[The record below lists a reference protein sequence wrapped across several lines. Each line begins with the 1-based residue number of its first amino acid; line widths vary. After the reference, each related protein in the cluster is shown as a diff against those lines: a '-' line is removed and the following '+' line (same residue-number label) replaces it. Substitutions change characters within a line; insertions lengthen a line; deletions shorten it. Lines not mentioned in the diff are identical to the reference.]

1 MRNFTTKIFFL
12 FLLSIF
18 SLVISCQT
26 EEVVL
31 KQFGKELPVTKKQV
45 RYLDSKQSRHISS
58 KLASKLNKPFGKND
72 SYDFTTLS
80 IAIGEV
86 DLTKVLEITNDYG
99 VTNYTYLVNSS
110 LSSDSKFFNLVY
122 SVFEEKESVTLLEF
136 TMAEDFK
143 EDYYNKIKSIAQ
155 FKGTI
160 NSTVI
165 TNSFPCPEVTIDPGD
180 DIQNGGSETSTI
192 PNDSS
197 INDSNPVS
205 GGGFNNGNDTPGGGG
220 GEQFDCGWLI
230 VIIQCNG
237 GGGHDGSYAGC
248 NGPFKGATYLVD
260 SCNGAFVQFYKT
272 GKNENYNTE
281 SDGDTG
287 DGDPCPPAD
296 GIGIIE
302 PSSAFMNFVFNL
314 PTDLKN
320 WLTKPYPQGASDEIK
335 DLIEEFVNQGGNQDF
350 ARELIVLA
358 IQNPTIYT
366 SERMINWFFTPREG
380 QDFFYDATFW
390 ENPNLSFPQQDLPT
404 WDDFDLAY
412 PRDNGADLV
421 LIVGGAV
428 QQAYNDYPSLS
439 RGYCAL
445 KVSRA
450 LNYSGI
456 TIPQITTTA
465 NNPGTIQGNDEMY
478 YFLNAK
484 ALNKWMKKTFGTNP
498 ATISA
503 PYNENHIHID
513 GSEGGEN
520 GINFPGLVSG
530 LKGIYSMVSTNP
542 QWASGHADLIQDGL
556 CVFGCHFLDTPP
568 APIDFIDIWVLE

>member
-1 MRNFTTKIFFL
+1 
-12 FLLSIF
+12 LLSIF

-335 DLIEEFVNQGGNQDF
+335 DMIENYVNSANADLAF
-350 ARELIVLA
+350 AEELIDSALQGTLISSKPFFKYPPNSNYA
-358 IQNPTIYT
+358 TLYPNFT
-366 SERMINWFFTPREG
+366 SLVKDYMEYLRNDNNLIN
-380 QDFFYDATFW
+380 
-390 ENPNLSFPQQDLPT
+390 
-404 WDDFDLAY
+404 
-412 PRDNGADLV
+412 
-421 LIVGGAV
+421 
-428 QQAYNDYPSLS
+428 
-439 RGYCAL
+439 
-445 KVSRA
+445 
-450 LNYSGI
+450 
-456 TIPQITTTA
+456 
-465 NNPGTIQGNDEMY
+465 
-478 YFLNAK
+478 
-484 ALNKWMKKTFGTNP
+484 
-498 ATISA
+498 TISDLTGQSNSTIIEHLTWGRVAEINVVQLGNA
-503 PYNENHIHID
+503 PD
-513 GSEGGEN
+513 GTQY
-520 GINFPGLVSG
+520 
-530 LKGIYSMVSTNP
+530 KGMFNP
-542 QWASGHADLIQDGL
+542 LYPDKI
-556 CVFGCHFLDTPP
+556 
-568 APIDFIDIWVLE
+568 FIDIDLVQYLENLTNQNGENDSQVQLLNGLIVFSVCLHELVHFEDFNFDGLMQGNNDEDLGELFEAIYQGGYFEFDENHDVVFIKAN